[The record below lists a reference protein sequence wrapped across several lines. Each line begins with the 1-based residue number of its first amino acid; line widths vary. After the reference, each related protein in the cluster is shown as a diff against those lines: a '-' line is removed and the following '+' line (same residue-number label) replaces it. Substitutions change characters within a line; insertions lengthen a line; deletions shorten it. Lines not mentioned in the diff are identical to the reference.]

1 MSFGYRLRARREAMG
16 MSRAELAVAVGV
28 TTSAIGNY
36 ETGISSPK
44 EGILLKLFDCL
55 DTDPN
60 YLYQD
65 SFRSASTV
73 MTYYERRLIDIYRSL
88 PLTAKEAVRGFM
100 DALLEAMTLATVER
114 EKDRNPTRVIPL
126 YISPAAAGYLS
137 PVFGSDYEE
146 IEVTGD
152 VPPGAEKAVRIQGDS
167 MEPYIGDGSVAYVN
181 SDPLGP
187 GDVGIFCVDGDMYCK
202 QYYKDPAGTVYLF
215 SLNRER
221 ADADLVFTTESGRS
235 CTFFGR
241 VMIKAC
247 PLPGR

>member
-1 MSFGYRLRARREAMG
+1 MSFGYRLRTRREAMG
-16 MSRAELAVAVGV
+16 MTRAELAEAVGV

-44 EGILLKLFDCL
+44 EGILLKLFDSL

-65 SFRSASTV
+65 SFKNTSTV
-73 MTYYERRLIDIYRSL
+73 MTYNERKMIDIYRTL
-88 PLTAKEAVRGFM
+88 PLSAKEAVRSFM
-100 DALLEAMTLATVER
+100 QALLEAMNLAKAER
-114 EKDRNPTRVIPL
+114 ELQSQSVRTIPL
-126 YISPAAAGYLS
+126 YTSPAAAGYLS

-146 IEVTGD
+146 MDVVGD
-152 VPPGAEKAVRIQGDS
+152 VPGGAEKAVRIQGDS
-167 MEPYIGDGSVAYVN
+167 MEPYIADGSVVYVN
-181 SDPLGP
+181 SDPLAS

-202 QYYKDPAGTVYLF
+202 QYYKDPVGTVYLF
-215 SLNRER
+215 SLNRGR
-221 ADADLVFTTESGRS
+221 ADADLVFTAESGRS

-241 VMIKAC
+241 VMMKAC